1 MLFHDALDDGQPQPG
16 ALGAGGEEGLENLRH
31 LFAVDAPARVGNR
44 NLHGG
49 FLAVHD
55 QVTRDGDLAAG
66 RRRLDCVVDE
76 VAQDFRYLDPVAMHQ
91 GDAAAALD
99 DDVDVLVGGHVGQRG
114 HRLVDDPGQ
123 LVPVRPQALGPG
135 ETQHV
140 AHDLFHVTDLAQSH
154 VQVFMI
160 RVVGGVVAARQD
172 LQVHLDGRQRIAQIV
187 GDHARH
193 PAHGGQALGVGDF
206 AGARLD
212 FLFQFLAVGVELVLA
227 VRHAARHVAELVR
240 QIADFIVALD
250 RQPPVP
256 VAVGEAPDFGT
267 EFLYGA
273 GDVPGQ

>member
-1 MLFHDALDDGQPQPG
+1 MLFHDALDDGQPQTGAFGPG
-16 ALGAGGEEGLENLRH
+16 SEERFENLRH
-31 LFAVDAPARVGNR
+31 LSVVDAAARVGHR

-49 FLAVHD
+49 VFAFHD

-140 AHDLFHVTDLAQSH
+140 AHDFFHVTDLAQTH

-160 RVVGGVVAARQD
+160 RVVRGVVAARQD
-172 LQVHLDGRQRIAQIV
+172 LQVHLDGRKRIAQIV
-187 GDHARH
+187 GDHTRH

-206 AGARLD
+206 AGARFD
-212 FLFQFLAVGVELVLA
+212 FLFQFLAVGIELVLA

-240 QIADFIVALD
+240 QVADFIVAFD
-250 RQPPVP
+250 RHFPIP
-256 VAVGEAPDFGT
+256 VAAGEAPDFGT

-273 GDVPGQ
+273 GDVPG